1 MMAEMTA
8 FAVTAI
14 GRRDPGML
22 AVMLLWLTQVTN
34 FCGPFSTG
42 MPISGQRLCTVC
54 REPRMNAATGIDPR
68 GRAIS

>member
-14 GRRDPGML
+14 GRRDPGKL

-34 FCGPFSTG
+34 FGWPFSTG
-42 MPISGQRLCTVC
+42 MPISWQ
-54 REPRMNAATGIDPR
+54 P
-68 GRAIS
+68 S